1 MAYVEKFVKGE
12 KMLNKVKTENITRA
26 YIHSYNIAMEITKNP
41 DFAVQI
47 ALNVIIAMLAVEPK
61 EPMFNPFQAVI
72 EQMAAQVHKEGSEKE
87 YDRTENE
94 AD

>member
-1 MAYVEKFVKGE
+1 
-12 KMLNKVKTENITRA
+12 MLDKVKTENTTKA

-47 ALNVIIAMLAVEPK
+47 ALNVIIAMLAAEPK
-61 EPMFNPFQAVI
+61 EPMFNPFREVI
-72 EQMAAQVHKEGSEKE
+72 ELIVAQMQREGSEE
-87 YDRTENE
+87 EHDRTKNE

>member
-1 MAYVEKFVKGE
+1 
-12 KMLNKVKTENITRA
+12 MLDKVKTENTTKA

-61 EPMFNPFQAVI
+61 EPMFNPFREVI
-72 EQMAAQVHKEGSEKE
+72 ELIAAQAHKKGSEEKH
-87 YDRTENE
+87 DGTENE

>member
-1 MAYVEKFVKGE
+1 
-12 KMLNKVKTENITRA
+12 MLNKVKTENITRA
-26 YIHSYNIAMEITKNP
+26 YIHSYNIAMKITKNP

-61 EPMFNPFQAVI
+61 EPMFNPFREVI
-72 EQMAAQVHKEGSEKE
+72 ELIAAQVQREGREKE
-87 YDRTENE
+87 HDRTENE

>member
-1 MAYVEKFVKGE
+1 
-12 KMLNKVKTENITRA
+12 MLNKVKTENITRA
-26 YIHSYNIAMEITKNP
+26 YIHSYNIAMEITRNP

-61 EPMFNPFQAVI
+61 EPMFNPFREVI
-72 EQMAAQVHKEGSEKE
+72 ELIAAQVQREGREKE
-87 YDRTENE
+87 HDRTENE

>member
-1 MAYVEKFVKGE
+1 
-12 KMLNKVKTENITRA
+12 MLNKVKTENITRA

-41 DFAVQI
+41 DFAVKI
-47 ALNVIIAMLAVEPK
+47 AFNVIMAMLAVEPK

-72 EQMAAQVHKEGSEKE
+72 KQMAAQMQREGSEE
-87 YDRTENE
+87 EHDRTENE

>member
-1 MAYVEKFVKGE
+1 
-12 KMLNKVKTENITRA
+12 MLNKVKTENITRA

-47 ALNVIIAMLAVEPK
+47 ALNVIMAMLAVEPK
-61 EPMFNPFQAVI
+61 EPVLNPFQAII
-72 EQMAAQVHKEGSEKE
+72 EQMAAQTQRKGDEEE
-87 YDRTENE
+87 NDRTKNE